1 MAARNHK
8 GRSIMAK
15 GKNEGQGEPNGSWVQ
30 PVTYHAV
37 SATNRGRGYYVRIP
51 YLPRLTTIAEI
62 HGAEAAEIDFR
73 AIRRYL
79 TQLGQSRASAKD
91 VAHTPEA
98 EKAAIVKAF
107 AEFADGSL
115 SVKGGDTDDSE
126 SAGGFAKAFR
136 NHATVRS
143 AAATALNNAKQNGND
158 NALVD
163 LAITKYWDVLV
174 EKFGEQVAAEGYTPT
189 KKGAGTGA
197 GATQVIGDL
206 AL

>member
-1 MAARNHK
+1 
-8 GRSIMAK
+8 MAK
-15 GKNEGQGEPNGSWVQ
+15 GKHEGEGSPNGAWVQ

-37 SATNRGRGYYVRIP
+37 SATNRGRGYYVRVPNIP
-51 YLPRLTTIAEI
+51 ALDTIAEM
-62 HGAEAAEIDFR
+62 HGGEYASIWHR
-73 AIRRYL
+73 AMLRYL

-136 NHATVRS
+136 NHSAVRS

-163 LAITKYWDVLV
+163 QAITAYWDTLV
-174 EKFGEQVAAEGYTPT
+174 EKFGEQVAAEGYKPT
-189 KKGAGTGA
+189 KKNAATGKKA
-197 GATQVIGDL
+197 AAKIGEL
-206 AL
+206 TFAPN

>member
-1 MAARNHK
+1 
-8 GRSIMAK
+8 MAK
-15 GKNEGQGEPNGSWVQ
+15 GKNDDQNAPNGAWVQ

-79 TQLGQSRASAKD
+79 TQLGQSRAAAKD

-136 NHATVRS
+136 NHASVRK
-143 AAATALNNAKQNGND
+143 AVANALNNAKQNGSD
-158 NALVD
+158 NALIDQAVT
-163 LAITKYWDVLV
+163 LYWDTLI
-174 EKFGEQVAAEGYTPT
+174 EKFGDEVAAEGYTPT
-189 KKGAGTGA
+189 KKGVATGEKA
-197 GATQVIGDL
+197 AAKIGEL
-206 AL
+206 NFAPL